1 MCVLSKCETNKPK
14 LLCLNLQKAT
24 NSALVYNVILC
35 MFLKLA
41 IWIKDVLLF
50 WIAVL
55 EMKYNVRQ
63 VFLGCADVR
72 VLKKEKLWHD
82 LFKKNYIKTKD
93 KGKCYLRRP
102 RDAWGPGR
110 QWFFWRG

>member
-41 IWIKDVLLF
+41 IWIKDG
-50 WIAVL
+50 AVIL
-55 EMKYNVRQ
+55 NSCVRNEIQ
-63 VFLGCADVR
+63 C
-72 VLKKEKLWHD
+72 
-82 LFKKNYIKTKD
+82 KT
-93 KGKCYLRRP
+93 GV
-102 RDAWGPGR
+102 PGLC
-110 QWFFWRG
+110 